1 MKQMPMNEPKP
12 PKPPLDD
19 AGQALEAQAQALA
32 AEQTALLDASP
43 VQARYNQ
50 ALGECVEQKAEQAE
64 ALEQR
69 LEAMLDRQQ
78 AQLQQNQA
86 SRPGWLAL
94 PTTRAAWEQG
104 NQRCQARLQQLQGR
118 LERVQELHHGMGL
131 YTPRIEELAVRQLR
145 AEQPE
150 LVEQW
155 SLQRQAERT
164 LSEAQRRTQAQDIG
178 RSRTTSP

>member
-1 MKQMPMNEPKP
+1 MKPTNDPNNAKP
-12 PKPPLDD
+12 QGD

-32 AEQTALLDASP
+32 VEQTALLESSP

-50 ALGECVEQKAEQAE
+50 ALGEYVEQKAGQAG

-69 LEAMLDRQQ
+69 LEELVERQQ

-86 SRPGWLAL
+86 ARPGWLAL
-94 PTTRAAWEQG
+94 PSTRAAWEQA

-118 LERVQELHHGMGL
+118 LERVQDLHHGMGL
-131 YTPRIEELAVRQLR
+131 YTPRIEELAVRRLR

-150 LVEQW
+150 LAEQW
-155 SLQRQAERT
+155 SLQRQAERA
-164 LSEAQRRTQAQDIG
+164 LSETQRRSQGLELG
-178 RSRTTSP
+178 RSRTSSP